1 MATTRLWPVKSRL
14 DHLVK
19 YVADSL
25 KTVISYTTNDD
36 KTLEKQYVTCLN
48 CSFADPRS
56 SMENTKKMFND
67 ESKIIAFHGYQSFE
81 EDEVDANLAHQIGVE
96 FAKKMWG
103 DCYEVIVTT
112 HLNTDNIHNH
122 FLLNSTSFVD
132 GKRYCNTY
140 NDIQRMRN
148 ISDEICK
155 ENNLSVIENKQ
166 NKGISRASYFHERT
180 LKSIIKEDIDEA
192 ISISFTMQQFYNE
205 LILLGY
211 EIKKTQ
217 NNIAIKH
224 PFAKKFIR
232 LKSLGNQYT
241 NEKLMSQVL
250 ELNKQQYSG
259 FPMYD
264 QQGFDIRPY
273 YKKYQKGQLN
283 GFQRLVLHYQY
294 LLKIIPKDNRTKP
307 KFEVRQE
314 RLEAIKNLDSI
325 TQQTIILCKNNI
337 ETIDDLNNYV
347 SKTEKKLLKLE
358 KLRQQYRNKV
368 RYCSNENEKDELK
381 NKAKL
386 LTPEIAKLKK
396 ELIYCKEIETR
407 SLSMKQF
414 INKQDKGRNIYDRN

>member
-1 MATTRLWPVKSRL
+1 
-14 DHLVK
+14 
-19 YVADSL
+19 
-25 KTVISYTTNDD
+25 
-36 KTLEKQYVTCLN
+36 
-48 CSFADPRS
+48 
-56 SMENTKKMFND
+56 
-67 ESKIIAFHGYQSFE
+67 
-81 EDEVDANLAHQIGVE
+81 
-96 FAKKMWG
+96 
-103 DCYEVIVTT
+103 
-112 HLNTDNIHNH
+112 
-122 FLLNSTSFVD
+122 
-132 GKRYCNTY
+132 
-140 NDIQRMRN
+140 
-148 ISDEICK
+148 
-155 ENNLSVIENKQ
+155 
-166 NKGISRASYFHERT
+166 
-180 LKSIIKEDIDEA
+180 
-192 ISISFTMQQFYNE
+192 
-205 LILLGY
+205 
-211 EIKKTQ
+211 
-217 NNIAIKH
+217 
-224 PFAKKFIR
+224 
-232 LKSLGNQYT
+232 
-241 NEKLMSQVL
+241 MSQVL